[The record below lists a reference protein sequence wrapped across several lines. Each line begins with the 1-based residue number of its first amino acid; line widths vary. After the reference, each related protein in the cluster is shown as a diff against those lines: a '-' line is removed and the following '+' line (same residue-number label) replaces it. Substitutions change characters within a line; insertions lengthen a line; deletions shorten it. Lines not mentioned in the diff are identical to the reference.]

1 MNTLTLVILIL
12 LVIVVLTI
20 RHFVLGGISSITRR
34 ICNNILKS
42 KHEKQ
47 QKAENTSAE
56 NTSKDSGF

>member
-12 LVIVVLTI
+12 LVIVVLTV
-20 RHFVLGGISSITRR
+20 RHFVLGGTSSITRK

-47 QKAENTSAE
+47 QKAG
-56 NTSKDSGF
+56 NTSKDAFD